1 MKPIDAVRSQ
11 LDYDFQKYSNFL
23 ICRIL
28 KVLKIKGIGMVL
40 QAIPEG
46 KDDSFL
52 KEDGEETV
60 FNVVCVN
67 APYWWEWNIKE
78 KYNVMII
85 STSKDR
91 PAVSPGLLIP
101 KTMIESFDDWTEDD
115 KKRLFSERREYILMK
130 GIL

>member
-1 MKPIDAVRSQ
+1 MKPIDAVRNK
-11 LDYDFQKYSNFL
+11 LDYDFQKYSNFI

-28 KVLKIKGIGMVL
+28 KVLRIKGVGMVL
-40 QAIPEG
+40 QAVPEG
-46 KDDSFL
+46 KDDSIL
-52 KEDGEETV
+52 KEPDEETI

-67 APYWWEWNIKE
+67 SSHWWEWNIKE
-78 KYNVMII
+78 KYNVMVI
-85 STSKDR
+85 STLKNR

-130 GIL
+130 GLL